1 MVVVVGRIGEDTVEY
16 GLRHLALHL
25 RQEVLIVGEG
35 LLFGIGEAVETHVL
49 QGAAARAGGE
59 SVVHCR
65 LSGYLSPLCEGVV
78 LRTVDGHTALIELL
92 SVA

>member
-1 MVVVVGRIGEDTVEY
+1 MVVVVGRIGEDAVEY

-65 LSGYLSPLCEGVV
+65 LSGYLSPYRSH
-78 LRTVDGHTALIELL
+78 RTSFRRGARPRSPLPG
-92 SVA
+92 